1 MLVYVSSANDTNLY
15 SRRRYKMN
23 FEVGW
28 VSLVNNTIMALVFF
42 LLIVITYDEIRY
54 SKFDIKK
61 DRAVGIVAFITLVV
75 LFLWTLK
82 AIKEGL
88 GL

>member
-1 MLVYVSSANDTNLY
+1 
-15 SRRRYKMN
+15 MN

-42 LLIVITYDEIRY
+42 FLIVITYDELRY
-54 SKFDIKK
+54 SKFDITK
-61 DRAVGIVAFITLVV
+61 DKLCGVAALIVLLV

-82 AIKEGL
+82 AIGEGL

>member
-1 MLVYVSSANDTNLY
+1 
-15 SRRRYKMN
+15 MN

-28 VSLVNNTIMALVFF
+28 ISLINNTIMALVFF
-42 LLIVITYDEIRY
+42 FLIVITYDELRY
-54 SKFDIKK
+54 SKFDITK
-61 DRAVGIVAFITLVV
+61 DKLCGVAALIVLLV

-82 AIKEGL
+82 AIGKGL

>member
-1 MLVYVSSANDTNLY
+1 
-15 SRRRYKMN
+15 MN

>member
-28 VSLVNNTIMALVFF
+28 ISLVNNTIMALVFF

>member
-1 MLVYVSSANDTNLY
+1 
-15 SRRRYKMN
+15 MN

-28 VSLVNNTIMALVFF
+28 ISLVNNTIMSLFF
-42 LLIVITYDEIRY
+42 LFCIVITFDEVRY
-54 SKFDIKK
+54 SRFDTKK
-61 DRAVGIVAFITLVV
+61 DKFIGVVVLLVLTV

-82 AIKEGL
+82 AIGKGL